1 MTTFERD
8 SNIIVYRYK
17 KDKRFAVIDRL
28 RRGNCKPWEDAK
40 VYPSNN
46 IFNATKFKLE
56 TTVPSFVLEKHELE
70 AVPVNFKSVM
80 TVNE

>member
-1 MTTFERD
+1 MPIFERNTD
-8 SNIIVYRYK
+8 IIVYRYK
-17 KDKRFAVIDRL
+17 KDKRFVVIDRL
-28 RRGNCKPWEDAK
+28 HRGHCKLWEDAK

-56 TTVPSFVLEKHELE
+56 TTVPSFVLEKHGLE
-70 AVPVNFKSVM
+70 AVPVNFKSVL